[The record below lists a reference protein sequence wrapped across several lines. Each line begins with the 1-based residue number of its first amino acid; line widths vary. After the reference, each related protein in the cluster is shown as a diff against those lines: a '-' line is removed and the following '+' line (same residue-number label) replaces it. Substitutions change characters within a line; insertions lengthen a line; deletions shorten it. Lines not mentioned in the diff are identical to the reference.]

1 MNSSSSSRARAAFA
15 AGLLALGVVLAGGA
29 LAQETLRPE
38 IGKPLQAAQELI
50 KSGRYKEAL
59 GKVHEAEVAGA
70 RNANETYMIERMRI
84 AAASGAGDADT
95 AARSFE
101 ALSGSGRVSGPDKLR
116 MMESIA
122 STYYRSQQYAKSMQW
137 SQRYVREGGT
147 SPAIRTMM
155 IQSQYLS
162 GDFAGAI
169 KELTAEIQNAE
180 RAGTPPAEDRLK
192 LLLNAALKQGDN
204 NAYVFAMEKLVTYY
218 PKKEY
223 WVDLLSRMQR
233 KPNFSD
239 RLSLDAYRLSLATG
253 SMTAPADFMEMAQL
267 ALQADLAS
275 EGKQVIDKGISS
287 GALSTGAQAER
298 AKRLRALVDKKLAE
312 DVASRAEDERQA
324 AAAKS
329 GDPMLV
335 LGMKLV
341 YAGDATKGVQ
351 LMQEGI
357 AKGSL
362 KRPEDA
368 KLHLGIGQLVA
379 GDKAKAQATF
389 KTVQGADG
397 TADLA
402 RLWALY
408 ASAARRSRATLRGA
422 KQDCSLPASLP
433 SLQEGGAG
441 PVGADLVLK

>member
-1 MNSSSSSRARAAFA
+1 MSSSSSSRARAACT
-15 AGLLALGVVLAGGA
+15 AGLIALGVALAGSA
-29 LAQETLRPE
+29 SAQETLRPE
-38 IGKPLQAAQELI
+38 VGKPLQAAQELI

-59 GKVHEAEVAGA
+59 AKVHDAEVAGA

-122 STYYRSQQYAKSMQW
+122 STYYRSQQYAKSLQW

-147 SPAIRTMM
+147 NPAIRTMM

-162 GDFAGAI
+162 GDFAGAV
-169 KELTAEIQNAE
+169 KELTLEIQNAE
-180 RAGTPPAEDRLK
+180 RSGTPPAEDRLK

-275 EGKQVIDKGISS
+275 EGKQVIDKGIAS
-287 GALSTGAQAER
+287 GALSSGAQADR
-298 AKRLRALVDKKLAE
+298 AKRLKALVDKKLAE
-312 DVASRAEDERQA
+312 DTASRAGDERDA
-324 AAAKS
+324 IAAKS
-329 GDPMLV
+329 GDPLLL

-341 YAGDATKGVQ
+341 YAGEAAKGVQ
-351 LMQEGI
+351 LMQQGI
-357 AKGSL
+357 AKGNL
-362 KRPEDA
+362 KRAEDA

-402 RLWALY
+402 RLWSLY
-408 ASAARRSRATLRGA
+408 ARRGVA
-422 KQDCSLPASLP
+422 
-433 SLQEGGAG
+433 
-441 PVGADLVLK
+441 

>member
-1 MNSSSSSRARAAFA
+1 MSSSSSSRARAACA
-15 AGLLALGVVLAGGA
+15 AGLIALGLALAGSA
-29 LAQETLRPE
+29 SAQETLRPE
-38 IGKPLQAAQELI
+38 VGKPLQAAQELI

-59 GKVHEAEVAGA
+59 AKVHDAEVAGA

-122 STYYRSQQYAKSMQW
+122 STYYRSQQYAKSLQW

-147 SPAIRTMM
+147 NPAIRTMM

-162 GDFAGAI
+162 GDFAGAV
-169 KELTAEIQNAE
+169 KELTLEIQNAE

-287 GALSTGAQAER
+287 GALSTGAQADR
-298 AKRLRALVDKKLAE
+298 AKRLKALVDKKLAE
-312 DVASRAEDERQA
+312 DTASRAEDERQA

-335 LGMKLV
+335 LGMRLV
-341 YAGDATKGVQ
+341 YAGDAAKGVQ

-357 AKGSL
+357 AKGAL

-408 ASAARRSRATLRGA
+408 ARRGA
-422 KQDCSLPASLP
+422 A
-433 SLQEGGAG
+433 
-441 PVGADLVLK
+441 